1 MHRQVSPVRPR
12 GYDSSDENSSSIS
25 RRRESSNS
33 SKKLAQSSN
42 KIENSAPKL
51 IPEQASS
58 RVFSIINDRKQTESA
73 ISWNSLPSGLLKLG
87 KVLLLLLSH
96 AS

>member
-25 RRRESSNS
+25 RRRESSN
-33 SKKLAQSSN
+33 SN

-87 KVLLLLLSH
+87 KVLLLLLLSH